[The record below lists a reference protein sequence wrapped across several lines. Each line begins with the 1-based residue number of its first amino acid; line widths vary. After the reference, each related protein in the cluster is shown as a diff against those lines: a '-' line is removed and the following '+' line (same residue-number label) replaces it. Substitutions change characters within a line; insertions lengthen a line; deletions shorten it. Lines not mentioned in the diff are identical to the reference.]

1 MKSRVACCRVA
12 ILATVAVLSFGPAFA
27 AGPWYV
33 AKEDPNASDALIA
46 GRGSEALPFRT
57 IQAALDNEAFDAGD
71 TVYVKRGDYDEGEY
85 PITSKSTP
93 ATNRVLITKKVYLK
107 ALDGNKVTRI
117 VGRWGVNPS
126 STSGAGTT
134 DAIRCVVVD
143 AADTVIEGFT
153 FLDGCV
159 KQDNNNENRCG
170 AGVYARAGKSVY
182 LVDCVFDNCS
192 ATYGGGLYGGT
203 AIRCRFRNCQAG
215 GHGAAAS
222 ASYLFACVCEDCWH
236 ASGSVRGV
244 IQNGCV
250 ALNCTIFKNRAPG
263 IYHKSETDYDSTTKA
278 FNCIFTQN
286 KGYDVGTLSQTN
298 DCVTA
303 AEDVDCPDMVIGP
316 ARGDYSLMAGAV
328 AVGRGK
334 SAHTNELI
342 SLGVPADYLKYDFD
356 GNEIDWSGE
365 TVNAGAV
372 QTVKTPR
379 TDVAKVVFAETAVVD
394 GYAAWAGTWIYPDT
408 YPVQYHVK
416 PVVAA
421 GKTFYHYAPTKGN
434 HIYLQPNGEVRVT
447 PPLASTT
454 ATQTY
459 TQKTVAEAFW
469 VEPSADGTDLD
480 QGDGSEASPFKT
492 LQAAMNA
499 VTKGYTV
506 IYAKPGEYRY
516 GGAEMYDT
524 MNRVVFNQSCYVTI
538 RPAPGS
544 EGEVVICG
552 AAATTGEASPVAGC
566 GTNAVRCVYG
576 SQYGCLQGVT
586 LTNGHTRADAR
597 TESPSGNDD
606 AHTHG
611 AAYYYGVSSVAFQ
624 VIDCAIKSCAGVKS
638 VLHRG
643 TYHRCFITDC
653 EAPILVNRGLLLTSL
668 VTDNRIGCYPNN
680 GATLFQTTFSGNVMR
695 KGESEF
701 VAWYKAD
708 DAYNCVVV
716 DPITAIRSKA
726 DGRELTAVGNWVWG
740 NTGGTKD
747 LTPYCTHAD
756 PELVNPEADDYRLAN
771 ASPAIGHGM
780 APAQLWANFYMYA
793 GSDLNYGPLLIA
805 ADGTLTP
812 GCYQSDL
819 PSVVDL
825 PADKGLLYSDEA
837 GQPVAGRLV
846 IDKGA
851 ADVTLTVSGDGTLA
865 RWTPGYVANGVTNLF
880 AAWPGSA
887 NVTFA
892 YSATEAR
899 TLEALPQ
906 STQWYVDAEHGDDG
920 NKGFTPATAKKTLA
934 EVFTNC
940 AIRAGDTVNAL
951 PGAYAAG
958 TMRPTKTAAVLAR
971 AVVPEDVN
979 LRSTDG
985 AEATFIVGATSP
997 EPTDGYGCGTNAVR
1011 GLYLMDRATVDG
1023 FTITGGRALGTE
1035 GVADIDYYGGGVRG
1049 RDGFNNGGSDLAKVP
1064 IVSNCII
1071 SNNVAAR
1078 AAGCCYARF
1087 IKCRIFENVATSDN
1101 MSGGGYGAY
1110 HQCVVDRNRGGS
1122 ALMYPWLVNGCTLG
1136 PNNFAVDGERANDLY
1151 FFGAAT
1157 SVKVWN
1163 SLVFK
1168 AGNDSDYYLNCAFAD
1183 DQKGKLTANHIGEGS
1198 ILTNSASLAVDAEGR
1213 PCFGNAV
1220 IDKGADSY
1228 RDVYFPETD
1237 CGGVPRILNGGRFDI
1252 GALEYDWRVDY
1263 GKLLGGR
1270 VTVTDVTSNVVAA
1283 DDGVVVPEGALALDW
1298 ASKGYP
1304 LTFKAQV
1311 TGGGTLTVTKDG
1323 EPFATLTETDEPQ
1336 AFRVTE
1342 PSDVSA
1348 FAFAFSGDGSA
1359 KLSGF
1364 RREVGMLLLVR

>member
-12 ILATVAVLSFGPAFA
+12 ILAMVAVLSFGPAFA

-33 AKEDPNASDALIA
+33 AKEDPNASDELVA

-57 IQAALDNEAFDAGD
+57 IQAALDNEAFEEGD

-85 PITSKSTP
+85 PITSNSTP

-117 VGRWGVNPS
+117 VGKWGVNPS
-126 STSGAGTT
+126 STSGAGTA
-134 DAIRCVVVD
+134 DAIRCVCVQST
-143 AADTVIEGFT
+143 AAGTVIEGFT

-159 KQDNNNENRCG
+159 KQDNNNENRNG
-170 AGVYARAGKSVY
+170 AGVYVRTTGKDVY
-182 LVDCVFDNCS
+182 IVDCVFDNCS
-192 ATYGGGLYGGT
+192 GTNGGGLYNGT

-215 GHGAAAS
+215 GHGAGADAA
-222 ASYLFACVCEDCWH
+222 YLFACVFEDCWH
-236 ASGSVRGV
+236 ASGTVRSV

-250 ALNCTIFKNRAPG
+250 ALNCTILKNRAPG
-263 IYHKSETDYDSTTKA
+263 MQQKSETDYDKTTKA

-303 AEDVDCPDMVIGP
+303 AEDADCPDMVIAP
-316 ARGDYSLMAGAV
+316 AIGDYSLLPGAL
-328 AVGRGK
+328 AVGHGK

-379 TDVAKVVFAETAVVD
+379 ADIAKVVFAEAAVVD

-408 YPVQYHVK
+408 YPVQYLVK
-416 PVVAA
+416 PIVAA

-459 TQKTVAEAFW
+459 TQRTVAEAFW

-611 AAYYYGVSSVAFQ
+611 AAYYYGANNVAFQ

-653 EAPILVNRGLLLTSL
+653 EAPILINRGILSTSL
-668 VTDNRIGCYPNN
+668 VSGNRLGCYPNN
-680 GATLFQTTFSGNVMR
+680 GATLFQTTFSGNVKR
-695 KGESEF
+695 TGETEF
-701 VAWYKAD
+701 VAWYAAD
-708 DAYNCVVV
+708 GAYDCVVV
-716 DPITAIRSKA
+716 DPITAIRGKA
-726 DGRELTAVGNWVWG
+726 GKELTAVGNWVWG
-740 NTGGTKD
+740 NTGGTSD

-756 PELVNPEADDYRLAN
+756 PELANPAADDYRLSN
-771 ASPAIGHGM
+771 VSPAIGHGM
-780 APAQLWANFYMYA
+780 ALAQLWANFYMYA
-793 GSDLNYGPLLIA
+793 GSDINYGPLLVA

-819 PSVVDL
+819 PTVVDL
-825 PADKGLLYSDEA
+825 PADKGLLYSDGA
-837 GQPVAGRLV
+837 GQPVSGRLV

-851 ADVTLTVSGDGTLA
+851 ADVTLTVSGDSALT
-865 RWTPGYVANGVTNLF
+865 RWTPGFVANGVTNLF

-887 NVTFA
+887 DVTFA
-892 YSATEAR
+892 YSATEASI
-899 TLEALPQ
+899 LEALPQ
-906 STQWYVDAEHGDDG
+906 SSQWYVDAVHGNDG
-920 NKGFTPATAKKTLA
+920 NKGFTPATAKLTLERTFA
-934 EVFTNC
+934 DC
-940 AIRAGDTVNAL
+940 DIRAGDTVNAL
-951 PGAYAAG
+951 PGTYGAGSMAADGG
-958 TMRPTKTAAVLAR
+958 TGIRAR
-971 AVVPEDVN
+971 VTVSEDVT
-979 LRSTDG
+979 LK
-985 AEATFIVGATSP
+985 ATGRPDETVIVGAASDRP
-997 EPTDGYGCGTNAVR
+997 EAVLGCGTNAIRCVN
-1011 GLYLMDRATVDG
+1011 LRAGASVVG
-1023 FTITGGRALGTE
+1023 FTLTGGHTLGVYDKATTPD
-1035 GVADIDYYGGGVRG
+1035 AMMFGGGVYCANKTSCFV
-1049 RDGFNNGGSDLAKVP
+1049 RD
-1064 IVSNCII
+1064 CII
-1071 SNNVAAR
+1071 SNNVA
-1078 AAGCCYARF
+1078 Y
-1087 IKCRIFENVATSDN
+1087 
-1101 MSGGGYGAY
+1101 
-1110 HQCVVDRNRGGS
+1110 RGGVYYGKLVNCRLLDNTATDDAAPAS
-1122 ALMYPWLVNGCTLG
+1122 YRSKLYYCIADGNHGGNAVMYPDCVYGCTLG
-1136 PNNFAVDGERANDLY
+1136 PNNYVLSGAKRASDLY
-1151 FFGAAT
+1151 FFA
-1157 SVKVWN
+1157 SNEPSLLVYN
-1163 SLVFK
+1163 SLIFLPANATNYYVNCVF
-1168 AGNDSDYYLNCAFAD
+1168 SDENT
-1183 DQKGKLTANHIGEGS
+1183 KLMPWHIGEGS
-1198 ILTNSASLAVDAEGR
+1198 IQTNAAALALDADYR
-1213 PCFGNAV
+1213 PLKGNAV
-1220 IDKGADSY
+1220 IDVGSSACLSEY
-1228 RDVYFPETD
+1228 LPETD
-1237 CGGVPRILNGGRFDI
+1237 CGGVPRILNGGRIDV
-1252 GALEYDWRVDY
+1252 GAMEYDWRVDY

-1298 ASKGYP
+1298 ASKGNS

-1336 AFRVTE
+1336 AFRVAE